1 MTVSPGRS
9 KTAVASASCPVG
21 RYDVACSLSHQGGS
35 PSSAAHRP
43 CLGHDR
49 AVVASDGR
57 VEVHGGVPGVVGEDH
72 GSAAE
77 EVQLGVDP
85 SAVKVVGEAFEGVL
99 ELTAA
104 EERPVHARA
113 RS

>member
-1 MTVSPGRS
+1 VIEHAGGGIVAAGRHVHACLLVEPPGRES
-9 KTAVASASCPVG
+9 K
-21 RYDVACSLSHQGGS
+21 LGG
-35 PSSAAHRP
+35 HRP
-43 CLGHDR
+43 GLGYDR

-77 EVQLGVDP
+77 EVQLGVDS
-85 SAVKVVGEAFEGVL
+85 SAVKVLGEALEGVL
-99 ELTAA
+99 DLTAA
-104 EERPVHARA
+104 EERTVHARA